1 MSMTTDERNSLRSML
16 DACQQKFGDFSQ
28 NNVVYASGCD
38 GCTGGCEGHG
48 ASIWSTC
55 DVK

>member
-1 MSMTTDERNSLRSML
+1 MGMTTDERNSLRSML

-28 NNVVYASGCD
+28 NNVVYANGCD